1 MAANPFR
8 PAAVDLSARMP
19 TSKMDTT
26 AAELIVSLGYPAVAP
41 VLPHMLT
48 WLQDRLNWPV
58 ARVFQPLLVSIGA
71 PLAPHVRAILA
82 TDDEFWKY
90 SMVVD
95 VIAQSAPLAQ
105 AMRADLQRVA
115 TCPTPGETAEG
126 LPREAL
132 DILSRL
138 ALQTGAAQ

>member
-1 MAANPFR
+1 MTANPFR
-8 PAAVDLSARMP
+8 PAAVDLSAQMP
-19 TSKMDTT
+19 ASKMDTT
-26 AAELIVSLGYPAVAP
+26 AAAAIVSLGYPAVAP
-41 VLPHMLT
+41 LLPHMLT

-90 SMVVD
+90 SLLVD
-95 VIAQSAPLAQ
+95 VIAHSAPLGQ
-105 AMRADLQRVA
+105 ALRADLQRIA
-115 TCPTPGETAEG
+115 TTPTPGETAEG

-132 DILSRL
+132 DILHNL
-138 ALQTGAAQ
+138 TPPPDAVG